1 MVSKSNETLSWH
13 DARQECASLAGNY
26 DLAIVNTS
34 EIFEFL
40 KEYDSHWIGLI
51 HREGNVDGFQ
61 WVDGK
66 GLDFGGQLKGRPWS
80 DTEPNDFLSEQ
91 SCVHN
96 MAAGLWADTHCGAK
110 YNYICGPERGKN
122 GVSTSVN
129 MNAKMNSFTLNALK
143 YVHHL
148 TRMVLFQ
155 QRLHQ

>member
-66 GLDFGGQLKGRPWS
+66 GLDFGEVEGKRPWS
-80 DTEPNDFLSEQ
+80 DTEPNVSNRSFIYSHIYLYYFNKS
-91 SCVHN
+91 VI
-96 MAAGLWADTHCGAK
+96 L
-110 YNYICGPERGKN
+110 NYLCCNILFYLGFFI
-122 GVSTSVN
+122 STKLRS
-129 MNAKMNSFTLNALK
+129 
-143 YVHHL
+143 
-148 TRMVLFQ
+148 
-155 QRLHQ
+155 